1 MGFKDRLREKRVE
14 ANLTQAALAEKVS
27 VTARTI
33 QNYELGSRKPTKY
46 EVVKKIAEALN
57 TTPEY
62 LLGNSGMLVLA
73 AQEQGG
79 AKAAREIDE
88 LVSEVSG
95 MFAGAVSVKTR
106 WTARCRLSPE
116 PTGLQKKRTRSTRRK
131 STGKIR
137 RKSKS
142 GFWYRLFD
150 IMVIPEGRWRDERRT
165 TIKSRQRSRPTL
177 RHKRSFPD
185 CKRAGYQRHGRL
197 RKSRITQGYVLHR
210 QKKPLHLSQ

>member
-95 MFAGAVSVKTR
+95 MFAGGSLSEDALDGAMQALTR
-106 WTARCRLSPE
+106 AYWIAKE
-116 PTGLQKKRTRSTRRK
+116 KNKKYTPK
-131 STGKIR
+131 STGKNR

-185 CKRAGYQRHGRL
+185 CKRAGYQCHGRL

-210 QKKPLHLSQ
+210 QKEPLHLS